1 MYYCQLSMGLTWVKG
16 QKTDEEQVILE
27 NFDLLL
33 RCLDPSI
40 YLLGKLRNI
49 DYFEDRL
56 RHIEQ
61 LPTVDEKN
69 NALLRLLLEIP
80 AELQETVMSKFI
92 AALRSSGQSHVANIF
107 RQESDEVPMSTE
119 HWDLL
124 RTIMR
129 ELCKYLDPG
138 NGLLVTM
145 YSNGIISSFD
155 RDHVRSAAGYEEKA
169 STLVEIIMRKDADAF
184 QGLVDALND
193 TGQAHVAYI
202 LTKQGDNRPVCADN
216 NVRQVSDKIPM
227 STEHWNLLRTNMRQ
241 LCKFLDPENGLL
253 VNLYSAEIISSFD
266 SDRVRSAAG
275 YNERARTLVE
285 IIMRKSDDAFQRLV
299 KALNDT
305 GQVHVTY
312 ILTKQGDDRPVCEE
326 FRKKLTEHRTYL
338 VKTIDS
344 KHSGLVT
351 TLVSKGVFSEYDQQ
365 RVTGRQP
372 NTDIDRNEVIMDLL
386 ARKSQSS
393 FDRFIAALEE
403 TGQRHV
409 AVEFI
414 GEEVVARIIARTRS
428 GACLP
433 AAEAAI
439 RQYIEDAVEHNA
451 PEVQELNQVLHGKEI
466 SIKEIREGSIIIKFR
481 CKNVTALKNLE
492 KLYTSAQLDELLTD
506 ALCPIFTQKGLESLH
521 VDIPVDEFQ
530 RCGRT
535 FRQMK
540 LMTSEHRDALESSV
554 ELLADKVSV
563 TGDLLD
569 KLSLCQRRRQAIE
582 QSATR
587 EQQVKTLFDI
597 VSRQPDSA
605 FTKLLDALTATQQ
618 HHARQIITSF
628 CSQNTMSTD
637 VTASTS
643 RMSAKPLQMKK
654 VSNVASPG
662 AVSKMR
668 LADLGHTDIR
678 TTSSKYF
685 MRDVKKSLGEMRLH
699 ASKTGESN

>member
-1 MYYCQLSMGLTWVKG
+1 MT
-16 QKTDEEQVILE
+16 
-27 NFDLLL
+27 
-33 RCLDPSI
+33 
-40 YLLGKLRNI
+40 
-49 DYFEDRL
+49 
-56 RHIEQ
+56 
-61 LPTVDEKN
+61 
-69 NALLRLLLEIP
+69 
-80 AELQETVMSKFI
+80 KFI
-92 AALRSSGQSHVANIF
+92 ATLRSCGQSHVANIF
-107 RQESDEVPMSTE
+107 RKESDEVPMSTE

-124 RTIMR
+124 RTNMR
-129 ELCKYLDPG
+129 ELCMYLDPG
-138 NGLLVTM
+138 NGLLVTL

-169 STLVEIIMRKDADAF
+169 STLVEIIMRKSADAF

-202 LTKQGDNRPVCADN
+202 LTKQGENRSVCADN

-266 SDRVRSAAG
+266 SERVRSAVG

-285 IIMRKSDDAFQRLV
+285 IIMRKSDDAFQGLV
-299 KALNDT
+299 EALNDT
-305 GQVHVTY
+305 GQAHVVY
-312 ILTKQGDDRPVCEE
+312 ILTKQGDERPLCEE

-338 VKTIDS
+338 VKRIDS
-344 KHSGLVT
+344 KHSGLIT
-351 TLVSKGVFSEYDQQ
+351 ALVSKGVFSKYDQQ

-372 NTDIDRNEVIMDLL
+372 DTDIDRSEVIMDVM

-433 AAEAAI
+433 DAEAAI
-439 RQYIEDAVEHNA
+439 RQHIQDAVEHNG
-451 PEVQELNQVLHGKEI
+451 PEVQELNDVLRVNELAIVEVG
-466 SIKEIREGSIIIKFR
+466 EGSIIMKFR
-481 CKNVTALKNLE
+481 CKNQISLKHL
-492 KLYTSAQLDELLTD
+492 KTLHISVRLDDLLTK
-506 ALCPIFTQKGLESLH
+506 AFCPRFRQEGLDSLD
-521 VDIPVDEFQ
+521 VDIQDAEFE
-530 RCGRT
+530 RCERT
-535 FRQMK
+535 FLEMK
-540 LMTSEHRDALESSV
+540 LMTSEHRDALESSA
-554 ELLADKVSV
+554 EQLADMMAVDS
-563 TGDLLD
+563 DLLD

-587 EQQVKTLFDI
+587 EQQVKTLLDI

-605 FTKLLDALTATQQ
+605 FTQLLDALTGTQQ
-618 HHARQIITSF
+618 HEARETITSF
-628 CSQNTMSTD
+628 CSENTTSSTD
-637 VTASTS
+637 VTAGTTQ
-643 RMSAKPLQMKK
+643 MTVEPLEMKE

-662 AVSKMR
+662 AVSEIH
-668 LADLGHTDIR
+668 LAAMGHADVR
-678 TTSSKYF
+678 PTSSEYF
-685 MRDVKKSLGEMRLH
+685 IRDDKETPGEPCPI
-699 ASKTGESN
+699 AAKTGESN